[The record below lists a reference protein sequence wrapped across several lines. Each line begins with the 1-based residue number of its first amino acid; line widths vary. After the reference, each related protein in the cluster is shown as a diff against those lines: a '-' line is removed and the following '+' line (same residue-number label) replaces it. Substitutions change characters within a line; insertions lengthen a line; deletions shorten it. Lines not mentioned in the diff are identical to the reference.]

1 MQGSADKYVT
11 FSDFIIQYHKIPHCD
26 LSMINKIE
34 FTMKKRSLV
43 HQICFNVHTHL
54 LKNLLNIQEDSCTP
68 KIAAQRPET
77 SPDESRKVKE
87 RPSNSFGNMG

>member
-43 HQICFNVHTHL
+43 H
-54 LKNLLNIQEDSCTP
+54 
-68 KIAAQRPET
+68 
-77 SPDESRKVKE
+77 
-87 RPSNSFGNMG
+87 